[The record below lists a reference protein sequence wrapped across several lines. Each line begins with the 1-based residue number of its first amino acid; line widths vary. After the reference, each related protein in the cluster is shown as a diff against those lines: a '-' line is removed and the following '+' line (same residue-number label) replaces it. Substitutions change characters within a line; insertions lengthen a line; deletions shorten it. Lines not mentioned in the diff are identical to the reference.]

1 MSSTKVEAP
10 QPSAEERELQTIQ
23 LNQIREQEAE
33 QAQLRPFQLES
44 LGLIEETDEA
54 GATSLRKLTE
64 DERRATL
71 SPSQQRQ
78 EDIRTA
84 QEERSL
90 LALKGEIPLTE
101 SFRQQKQSQFE
112 RFKEAQARIGN
123 FITGDTPEDASAT
136 GTSGIQALR
145 QFKERFGI
153 LEEAQRR
160 GEIQSGV
167 GNLLAIQS
175 GVTGVQQQQLQQQ
188 IAFPQRR
195 AGFLS
200 SVGQAFQPFQFN
212 RNLQFQA
219 NQQTAANK
227 AQFTSDLFSL
237 AGTATSFLA
246 PIPA

>member
-84 QEERSL
+84 RSAHIYDVL
-90 LALKGEIPLTE
+90 LDRREHLFPKINPSLTIHSLYE
-101 SFRQQKQSQFE
+101 
-112 RFKEAQARIGN
+112 
-123 FITGDTPEDASAT
+123 
-136 GTSGIQALR
+136 LR
-145 QFKERFGI
+145 Q
-153 LEEAQRR
+153 
-160 GEIQSGV
+160 
-167 GNLLAIQS
+167 LLDIK
-175 GVTGVQQQQLQQQ
+175 
-188 IAFPQRR
+188 IDF
-195 AGFLS
+195 
-200 SVGQAFQPFQFN
+200 
-212 RNLQFQA
+212 
-219 NQQTAANK
+219 
-227 AQFTSDLFSL
+227 
-237 AGTATSFLA
+237 
-246 PIPA
+246 